1 VHGGSFAAR
10 SALLRDAGRWSKSAG
25 QVTRRTLPANQPLM
39 TEFARPAPHTPP
51 RRGLMFVLSSPSGA
65 GKTTLSRRL
74 LAEDPGIMLSVS
86 ATTRPPR
93 QGETEGVDYYFV
105 SPDRFAAMVAN
116 DELLEWAVVFGNRYG
131 TPRAPVEAA
140 LRAGRDVLFDIDWQ
154 GTQQLQQTDA
164 ASDLV
169 RVFILPP
176 DLAELERRLTSRA
189 TDHADVIAGR
199 MARARDEINHWGEY
213 DYILINDDADTCLG
227 EIRAILA
234 AERLRRKRQLGLASF
249 VRAMLGD

>member
-1 VHGGSFAAR
+1 MTSFAR
-10 SALLRDAGRWSKSAG
+10 SS
-25 QVTRRTLPANQPLM
+25 QRTPA
-39 TEFARPAPHTPP
+39 

-74 LAEDPGIMLSVS
+74 LAEDPGILLSVS

-93 QGETEGVDYYFV
+93 PGEIDGSDYYFV
-105 SPDRFAAMVAN
+105 SPARFAEMVAN
-116 DELLEWAVVFGNRYG
+116 DELLEWATVFGNRYG

-140 LRAGRDVLFDIDWQ
+140 LHAGRDVLFDIDWQ

-176 DLAELERRLTSRA
+176 DLAELERRLTTRA
-189 TDHADVIAGR
+189 TDADDVIAGR
-199 MARARDEINHWGEY
+199 MARARDEISHWGEY
-213 DYILINDDADTCLG
+213 DYILINDDADVCLA
-227 EIRAILA
+227 EIRSILA
-234 AERLRRKRQLGLASF
+234 AERLRRKRQLGLAAF
-249 VRAMLGD
+249 VRDMLG

>member
-1 VHGGSFAAR
+1 
-10 SALLRDAGRWSKSAG
+10 
-25 QVTRRTLPANQPLM
+25 M
-39 TEFARPAPHTPP
+39 TQFSRPAAPA
-51 RRGLMFVLSSPSGA
+51 RRGLMFVMSSPSGA

-74 LAEDPGIMLSVS
+74 MAEDDGITLSVS

-93 QGETEGVDYYFV
+93 PGEVDGRDYYFV
-105 SPDRFAAMVAN
+105 SPEQFQQLIAD
-116 DELLEWAVVFGNRYG
+116 DQLLEWATVFGNRYG
-131 TPRAPVEAA
+131 TPRGPVEAA
-140 LRAGRDVLFDIDWQ
+140 LQAGRDVLFDIDWQ

-176 DLAELERRLTSRA
+176 DLAELERRLHGRG
-189 TDHADVIAGR
+189 TDSPDVISGR
-199 MARARDEINHWGEY
+199 MSRARDEISHWGEY
-213 DYILINDDADTCLG
+213 DYILVNDDADACLD
-227 EIRAILA
+227 EIFAILK